1 MSDHTSR
8 TYQNILHISGV
19 LYSFLTIFG
28 AILVGKNEYISG
40 TILMI
45 IGAAM
50 TRITSEVEFRKQTQ
64 LLKEIVKKGR

>member
-8 TYQNILHISGV
+8 SYQNILHISGV
-19 LYSFLTIFG
+19 LYSFLTILG
-28 AILVGKNEYISG
+28 AILIGKNEYISG

-50 TRITSEVEFRKQTQ
+50 TRMTSEIEFRKQTQ
-64 LLKEIVKKGR
+64 LLKEIVRKGK